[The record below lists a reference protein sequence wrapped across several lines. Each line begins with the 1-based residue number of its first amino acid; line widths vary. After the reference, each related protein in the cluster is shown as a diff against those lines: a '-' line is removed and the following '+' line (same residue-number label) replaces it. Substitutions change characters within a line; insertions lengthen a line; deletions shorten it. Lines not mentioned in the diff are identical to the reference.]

1 MTTNVHGSN
10 GPVRP
15 RTTAG
20 QHLSLITG
28 VLLVVLG
35 VAGFAVSGFGDWTGG
50 TQEQQVVGFSVNPAS
65 SAVHLVLGVLG
76 VLGRTGARRARGY
89 GLVLF
94 LVCAALFAYGLSSD
108 GSGDTALNLAWPVTT
123 LHGVLAFVGLLIA
136 FVPVRAAR
144 QPSTAE
150 LG

>member
-1 MTTNVHGSN
+1 MSTDEHGSS
-10 GPVRP
+10 GPARP

-20 QHLSLITG
+20 QHLSLVVG

-35 VAGFAVSGFGDWTGG
+35 VAGFAVSGFSDWTGG
-50 TQEQQVVGFSVNPAS
+50 SQEQQVVGFSVNPAS
-65 SAVHLVLGVLG
+65 SAVHLVLGLLG
-76 VLGRTGARRARGY
+76 VLARTGARRARGY
-89 GLVLF
+89 GLLLF
-94 LVCAALFAYGLSSD
+94 VACAALFAYGLSSE

-136 FVPVRAAR
+136 FVTKRSPRP
-144 QPSTAE
+144 PSTAE